1 MFPVIY
7 VALTTQ
13 QQQLIGH
20 PTTAIKDTEACRCVV
35 ALLLSTDSS
44 ETLFSCRRS
53 VRRAHHRHVLV
64 RADLL
69 FSRNLSVLQ
78 VISCILGRQPD
89 PYLSNFRRRCI

>member
-1 MFPVIY
+1 MY

-44 ETLFSCRRS
+44 ELFSVVAVALDVPITVTFWCVPTYCSREIFQFYKS
-53 VRRAHHRHVLV
+53 FRAYL
-64 RADLL
+64 ADNQI
-69 FSRNLSVLQ
+69 RTYQ
-78 VISCILGRQPD
+78 ISGGGV
-89 PYLSNFRRRCI
+89 